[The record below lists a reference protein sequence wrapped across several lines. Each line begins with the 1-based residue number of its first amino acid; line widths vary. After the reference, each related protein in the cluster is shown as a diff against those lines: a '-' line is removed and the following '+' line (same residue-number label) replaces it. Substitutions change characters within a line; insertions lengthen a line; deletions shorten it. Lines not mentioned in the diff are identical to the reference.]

1 MRGCLLGISGFL
13 GLCIALPALALFIL
27 DRTSAAPI
35 IPPYPNVE
43 WGASYTSRWGMELF
57 GEDFWRF
64 PNRRYPCTSAAVLSR
79 AAGAG
84 GLGRLVVSGQ

>member
-57 GEDFWRF
+57 GEDFGGFRTADTHSQVQQ
-64 PNRRYPCTSAAVLSR
+64 YYR